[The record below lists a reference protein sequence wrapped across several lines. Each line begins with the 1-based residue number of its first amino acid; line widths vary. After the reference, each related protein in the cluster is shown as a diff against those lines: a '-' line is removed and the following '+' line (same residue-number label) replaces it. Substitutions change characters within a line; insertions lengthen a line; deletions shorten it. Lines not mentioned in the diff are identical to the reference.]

1 MLKLMRSCIFL
12 LFLVGI
18 SLTAYS
24 QTQQGEATAS
34 DTRVVLLGTG
44 NPVPDPE
51 RSGPCVAVVADG
63 RAYLVDVGVGLV
75 RRASAAAQKHSM
87 RELLATELSI
97 AFVTHLH
104 SDHTIGLP
112 DLILTPWVVG
122 RRRPLELY
130 GPPGIKEMAGNIL
143 EAYKED
149 IAIRVGGLEDK
160 DTRGYRVEAHEIQ
173 DGYVFRDGRVK
184 VTAFSVNH
192 GTWKHAFGFRF
203 DTPGRSIVISGDT
216 DVSENLI
223 KYAKGCDVLVHEV
236 YSERVL
242 KSNPGSWQNYHM
254 DFHTSG
260 VELGKIAAEVKPK
273 LLVLYHQLTWS
284 PKETVLSEIRENWDG
299 EVAYGEDLDV
309 Y

>member
-1 MLKLMRSCIFL
+1 MLKHMQWCVVTLIL
-12 LFLVGI
+12 AGI
-18 SLTAYS
+18 PAAAYA
-24 QTQQGEATAS
+24 QAREAGAVPS
-34 DTRVVLLGTG
+34 NAKVVLLGTG

-63 RAYLVDVGVGLV
+63 RAYLVDVGAGLV
-75 RRASAAAQKHSM
+75 RRAAAAARKYSM
-87 RELLATELSI
+87 RELQATELSI
-97 AFVTHLH
+97 AFVSHLH

-122 RRRPLELY
+122 RRRPLALY

-149 IAIRVGGLEDK
+149 ISMRVNGLEEK
-160 DTRGYRVEAHEIQ
+160 ETSGYRVEAHEIQ
-173 DGYVFRDGRVK
+173 DGYVFKDGRVK

-216 DVSENLI
+216 DVSENLV

-254 DFHTSG
+254 SFHTSG
-260 VELGKIAAEVKPK
+260 VELGKICAEVKPK

-284 PKETVLSEIRENWDG
+284 PKDTVISEIRENWDG
-299 EVAYGEDLDV
+299 EVAYGEDLDA